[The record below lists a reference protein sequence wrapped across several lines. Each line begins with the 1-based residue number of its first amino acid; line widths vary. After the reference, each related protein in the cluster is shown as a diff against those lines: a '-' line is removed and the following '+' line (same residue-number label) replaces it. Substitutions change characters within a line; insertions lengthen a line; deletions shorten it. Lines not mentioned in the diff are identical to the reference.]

1 MSLKLTQEEVDGIL
15 FFFKEM
21 DKNGDGL
28 LTKAELKWEYNF
40 SLPDLIMFSRECW
53 MKVVDEKPGKLS
65 EKKVETLL
73 AAFDCDG
80 DGKISIKEFALAMMD
95 WFVTN
100 CFINTILIQSIIN
113 VNIRKLNGWRK
124 ARLISIYSFPNV
136 FIRVATAKKPTTS
149 LTRCLQTRK
158 ALLLSFYFISTF

>member
-40 SLPDLIMFSRECW
+40 SIPDMIMFSRECW

-80 DGKISIKEFALAMMD
+80 DGKISIKEFALAMMN

-100 CFINTILIQSIIN
+100 CFINTIFTYQLIESIIN
-113 VNIRKLNGWRK
+113 VNI
-124 ARLISIYSFPNV
+124 
-136 FIRVATAKKPTTS
+136 KKPKS
-149 LTRCLQTRK
+149 
-158 ALLLSFYFISTF
+158 